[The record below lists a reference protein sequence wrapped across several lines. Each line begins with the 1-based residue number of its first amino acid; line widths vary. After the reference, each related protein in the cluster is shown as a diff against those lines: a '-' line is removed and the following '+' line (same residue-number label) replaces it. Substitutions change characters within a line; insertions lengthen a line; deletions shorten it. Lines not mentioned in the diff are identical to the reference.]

1 MAEYPIGTVARMIEV
16 AIGEIGVV
24 EVPENKVKYNGENGL
39 AWCGYFIDWCGKKS
53 GLKKLPSQIST
64 IQGAHRMKE
73 FGCWIDGSPAPGDLV
88 YMGWGAKNHI
98 EHIGLVVGIIDKNTV
113 LTIEGNTSGSGSQ
126 ANGGMVMVK
135 ERTIGKEI
143 IGFAR
148 PKYLTFAGELPKVER
163 PAKAK
168 VSGVKLKGKK

>member
-1 MAEYPIGTVARMIEV
+1 MAEYPIGSAARMIEI
-16 AIGEIGVV
+16 AKAEIGVI
-24 EVPENKVKYNGENGL
+24 EVPENKVKYNNENGL
-39 AWCGYFIDWCGKKS
+39 PWCGYFIDWCAKKA
-53 GLKKLPSQIST
+53 GVKKFPSQIST
-64 IQGAHRMKE
+64 IQGAHKMRE
-73 FGCWIDGSPAPGDLV
+73 FGCWVDGSPALGDLV

-148 PKYLTFAGELPKVER
+148 PKYLAFTGEYPVVER
-163 PAKAK
+163 PEKK
-168 VSGVKLKGKK
+168 TSGVKLKGKK

>member
-1 MAEYPIGTVARMIEV
+1 MAEYPIGTAARMIRV
-16 AIGEIGVV
+16 AKDEIGVV
-24 EVPENKVKYNGENGL
+24 EVPENKVKYNNNNGL
-39 AWCGYFIDWCGKKS
+39 PWCGYFIDWCAKHAGV
-53 GLKKLPSQIST
+53 KKLPSQIST
-64 IQGAHRMKE
+64 IQGVNKMKE
-73 FGCWIDGSPAPGDLV
+73 FGCWVDGSPAPGDLV
-88 YMGWGAKNHI
+88 YMGWGAKNAI

-148 PKYLTFAGELPKVER
+148 PKYLAFTGEYPVVER
-163 PAKAK
+163 PEKK
-168 VSGVKLKGKK
+168 TSGVKLKGKK